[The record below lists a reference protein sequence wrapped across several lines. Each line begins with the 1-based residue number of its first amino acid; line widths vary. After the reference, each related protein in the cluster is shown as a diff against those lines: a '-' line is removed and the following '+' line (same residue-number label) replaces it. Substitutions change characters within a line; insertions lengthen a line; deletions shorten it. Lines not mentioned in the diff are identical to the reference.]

1 MSGDARGACDYDARM
16 ALRSSLS
23 ALAPLA
29 LVASAALVACG
40 APAASSSAAAVA
52 APHAT
57 IAPTTTKP
65 DFRSILAAP
74 DRSAEDRALDDGRRP
89 AELFSF
95 AGVQPGMRVAEIG
108 AWKGYTAELLARA
121 VAPDGAVYAEDPAEF
136 DKYTRDTWAERAKR
150 EPFKRIVR
158 VARPYDDPLP
168 PETAGTL
175 DVVFVVLFYHD
186 MVWLKI
192 DRAKMNAAI
201 FRALKPGGTL
211 VIADH
216 SARANDGVTVAKS
229 LHRIEESVVRDELT
243 KAGFV
248 LTAET
253 DLLRHPEDAR
263 DWSASD
269 EAPADKRGKSDR
281 FVLRFKRP

>member
-1 MSGDARGACDYDARM
+1 MIVRA
-16 ALRSSLS
+16 SLS
-23 ALAPLA
+23 ALA
-29 LVASAALVACG
+29 LVALAALVACG
-40 APAASSSAAAVA
+40 ASSSTAPAASAPRAA
-52 APHAT
+52 T
-57 IAPTTTKP
+57 TTTTKP
-65 DFRSILAAP
+65 DFRRILAAP

-121 VAPDGAVYAEDPAEF
+121 VAPNGKVYASDPAEF
-136 DKYTRDTWAERAKR
+136 DPYTRDAWAERAKR
-150 EPFKRIVR
+150 EPFARIVR

-168 PETAGTL
+168 PDTAGTL

-186 MVWLKI
+186 MVWLKV
-192 DRAKMNAAI
+192 DRAKMNAAL

-216 SARANDGVTVAKS
+216 SARANEGVSVAKS
-229 LHRIEESVVRDELT
+229 LHRIEESVVREEVA

>member
-1 MSGDARGACDYDARM
+1 MI
-16 ALRSSLS
+16 LRASLS
-23 ALAPLA
+23 SLA
-29 LVASAALVACG
+29 LVALVACG
-40 APAASSSAAAVA
+40 APTPLPSTPALAPPSAAPV
-52 APHAT
+52 
-57 IAPTTTKP
+57 APTKEKL
-65 DFRSILAAP
+65 DFRPLLAAP
-74 DRSAEDRALDDGRRP
+74 DRSQEDRALDEGRRP
-89 AELFSF
+89 AEMFAF

-121 VAPDGAVYAEDPAEF
+121 VAPNGTVYAEDPPEF
-136 DKYTRDTWAERAKR
+136 DKYTKDTWAERAKR
-150 EPFKRIVR
+150 GPFARIVR

-175 DVVFVVLFYHD
+175 DAVFVILFYHD
-186 MVWLKI
+186 MVWLKV

-211 VIADH
+211 VVADH
-216 SARANDGVTVAKS
+216 SARPNEGVTVAKS

-253 DLLRHPEDAR
+253 DLLRHPEDTH